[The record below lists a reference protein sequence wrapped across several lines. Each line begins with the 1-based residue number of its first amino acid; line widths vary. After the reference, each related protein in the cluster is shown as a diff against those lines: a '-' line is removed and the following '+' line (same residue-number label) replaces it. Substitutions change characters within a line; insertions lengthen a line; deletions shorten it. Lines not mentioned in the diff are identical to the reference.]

1 MSRASKVIHDMG
13 HAIWI
18 PIFAVG
24 AAGAWYFEK
33 FYVKPKAITPSGDG
47 HDYYLRD
54 IRDENG
60 KLLAYRKVSIKKG
73 KEPSANAVQKQET
86 KNM

>member
-1 MSRASKVIHDMG
+1 MSRANKVIHDMG

-18 PIFAVG
+18 PIFAFG

-33 FYVKPKAITPSGDG
+33 FYVKPKAITPSRDG

-60 KLLAYRKVSIKKG
+60 KLLAYRKVTIKKG
-73 KEPSANAVQKQET
+73 ENISANDKQK
-86 KNM
+86 